1 VTVFRFFVLS
11 AAALVLTTS
20 RGAPAE
26 AAALE
31 ALSNDGLYTWRVD
44 ATDEAPAWC
53 CYRWVHDSPI
63 TGSCDLDRKDGGF
76 GSYDDD
82 SRLDGEVQIY
92 ASIEAGKV
100 ERIRPL
106 SPQCPVTS
114 RREIRDL
121 GTIDGDES
129 VAWLETQVKQYA
141 KRSGDAIAAIA
152 IHRASSAMRF
162 LTDLADSGP
171 VTEIRKDAIF
181 WMGQVRIAESS
192 GELERLMFRDDS
204 AEIRQHAAFSLA
216 QSQAPT
222 RGPALIRQG
231 HDDRNAEVR
240 SQAWFWL
247 AQTELPES
255 EEAIRW
261 AIVNDRDEDVRE
273 EAVFALSQLPEERS
287 VDALFAVLGD
297 RQLPQDVRQK
307 ALFWLAQ
314 SDSDR
319 AFEYLDRLLTKQ

>member
-1 VTVFRFFVLS
+1 MTALRFFVLS
-11 AAALVLTTS
+11 AAALVLMTARS
-20 RGAPAE
+20 APAH
-26 AAALE
+26 AAALD
-31 ALSNDGLYTWRVD
+31 ALSSDGLYTWRVD

-53 CYRWVHDSPI
+53 CYRWVHESPI
-63 TGSCDLDRKDGGF
+63 AGTCDLDRNDGGF
-76 GSYDDD
+76 GSRDDAPA
-82 SRLDGEVQIY
+82 LDGEMQIY
-92 ASIEAGKV
+92 ASMVAGKV
-100 ERIRPL
+100 ERIRAL
-106 SPQCPVTS
+106 SPQCPVKS
-114 RREIRDL
+114 RRQIRDL

-129 VAWLETQVKQYA
+129 VAWLKTQVKDYA
-141 KRSGDAIAAIA
+141 KRSGDALAAIA
-152 IHRASSAMRF
+152 VHRASSAMRY
-162 LTDLADSGP
+162 LSDLAGAGP

-181 WMGQVRIAESS
+181 WMGQVRITESS

-216 QSQAPT
+216 QSTAQT

-247 AQTELPES
+247 AQTGLPES

-261 AIVNDRDEDVRE
+261 AVVNDRDEDVRE
-273 EAVFALSQLPEERS
+273 EAVFALSQLPDERS
-287 VDALFAVLGD
+287 VDALFGVLGD
-297 RQLPQDVRQK
+297 RHLPQDVRKQ

-319 AFEYLDRLLTKQ
+319 AYEYLDNLLTKD